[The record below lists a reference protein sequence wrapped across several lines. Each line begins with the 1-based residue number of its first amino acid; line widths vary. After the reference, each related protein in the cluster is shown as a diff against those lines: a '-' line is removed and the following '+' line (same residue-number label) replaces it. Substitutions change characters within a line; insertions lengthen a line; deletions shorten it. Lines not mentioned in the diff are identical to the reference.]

1 MTIYEFINEYEN
13 LTEAR
18 RKDFFRR
25 LFGEIVENLDNETIQ
40 DFVNLE
46 LLPVFLEAENDDM
59 FGTEGF
65 RG

>member
-13 LTEAR
+13 LTHSR
-18 RKDFFRR
+18 RKAFFLR
-25 LFGEIVENLDNETIQ
+25 LFGEIVENLDNEAIEN
-40 DFVNLE
+40 FVNSE
-46 LLPVFLEAENDDM
+46 LLPLFLEAESDDV